1 MMASLENDEIVE
13 TPTNPSDEPQA
24 AQEGEPSAEGG
35 APPSAPPAPPDDA
48 EGKPFGTVIAD
59 PGIYVCK
66 MENAGEHTILGRL
79 DFGEEYDYSQEKN
92 PDTLAAVATFVE
104 SGVLEKKA

>member
-1 MMASLENDEIVE
+1 MASSENDNPME

-24 AQEGEPSAEGG
+24 AREVDSPESGTPS
-35 APPSAPPAPPDDA
+35 PSVPSAPPDNPAG
-48 EGKPFGTVIAD
+48 EPFGTLIAD

-92 PDTLAAVATFVE
+92 PDTLAAVAACVE
-104 SGVLEKKA
+104 GGVLEKKS

>member
-1 MMASLENDEIVE
+1 MGMTENDGTVE

-24 AQEGEPSAEGG
+24 AREVEPSGEGG
-35 APPSAPPAPPDDA
+35 SPPSVPPAPPENTED
-48 EGKPFGTVIAD
+48 KPFGTLIAD

-66 MENAGEHTILGRL
+66 IENAGEHTILGRL

-92 PDTLAAVATFVE
+92 PDTLAAVAACVE
-104 SGVLEKKA
+104 GGVLEKKS

>member
-1 MMASLENDEIVE
+1 MMDSSENDNPME

-24 AQEGEPSAEGG
+24 AREVDLPESGKPPPSEPSVPAENT
-35 APPSAPPAPPDDA
+35 
-48 EGKPFGTVIAD
+48 EGQPFGTLIAD

>member
-1 MMASLENDEIVE
+1 MDSSENDTPME
-13 TPTNPSDEPQA
+13 TPTSPSDEPQDVR
-24 AQEGEPSAEGG
+24 EGEPSGEGG
-35 APPSAPPAPPDDA
+35 STPSAPPVPADRP
-48 EGKPFGTVIAD
+48 EGEPFGTLIAD

>member
-1 MMASLENDEIVE
+1 VPPDS
-13 TPTNPSDEPQA
+13 T
-24 AQEGEPSAEGG
+24 EGEP
-35 APPSAPPAPPDDA
+35 
-48 EGKPFGTVIAD
+48 FGTLIAD

-79 DFGEEYDYSQEKN
+79 DFGKEYDYSEEKN

-104 SGVLEKKA
+104 SGVLEKKG